1 MERAVEG
8 LQAAAY
14 PLHLPRAR
22 FLCRRQRGRLWV
34 TTSPRGRGGGARPI
48 AAICFCMRAYTT
60 IVCPVVPGGKPPKRG
75 RVGIGG
81 GGRGGGSGT
90 KTAVDGPPTVPT
102 ARGCWTG
109 LGPGPPRRAWA
120 IGGGDASPAS
130 VRLRERGAPVA
141 ATPSCCGEGSTAGDG
156 TSTHMAPVSPPVSAA
171 CAQAG
176 GSPGA
181 GIAVGAPSDGTDGGE
196 PFVVELFD
204 LDAAT
209 AARAA

>member
-8 LQAAAY
+8 GPAPAYPEFGFSAGGRGADFGLAAA
-14 PLHLPRAR
+14 PRGGKERAR
-22 FLCRRQRGRLWV
+22 FFAPLCRRMARIFFSCCIASLPFANKAAVEMGWWRGER
-34 TTSPRGRGGGARPI
+34 
-48 AAICFCMRAYTT
+48 M
-60 IVCPVVPGGKPPKRG
+60 
-75 RVGIGG
+75 GIGG
-81 GGRGGGSGT
+81 GGT
-90 KTAVDGPPTVPT
+90 KTAVDGPPIVSD
-102 ARGCWTG
+102 AHGWSG

-141 ATPSCCGEGSTAGDG
+141 ATPSCCGTGSTAGDD
-156 TSTHMAPVSPPVSAA
+156 TSTHMASVSPPVSAT
-171 CAQAG
+171 G

-181 GIAVGAPSDGTDGGE
+181 GVAVEAPSDGTDGGT
-196 PFVVELFD
+196 PCVVELVD